1 MAALAVA
8 VYLTAGAQPQ
18 VLLAHGHKGA
28 LRRGVYPVLLCK
40 LLVPELRVE
49 PGLLL
54 QRLPALRIGDVA
66 SAVGIIDREHR
77 RGVGAH
83 RAVREIDCLL
93 RAPVFIAT
101 YLKVEVLVL
110 LPADD
115 GLCHIVPGD
124 EHLYRADGTAA
135 YGAVLELCQHLPGLV
150 ILEQRTRRDDERRAL
165 RIEVLRQGIKPCV
178 SFRHSVPP

>member
-8 VYLTAGAQPQ
+8 VYLAAGAQPQ

-28 LRRGVYPVLLCK
+28 LRRGIDPVLLCK

-49 PGLLL
+49 PCLLL

-66 SAVGIIDREHR
+66 AAVGIIDREHR
-77 RGVGAH
+77 SGVGAH
-83 RAVREIDCLL
+83 RTVGEVDGLL
-93 RAPVFIAT
+93 RAPVFIAP

-110 LPADD
+110 FLADD
-115 GLCHIVPGD
+115 GFSHIVPGD
-124 EHLYRADGTAA
+124 EHLYCADGTAA

-150 ILEQRTRRDDERRAL
+150 ILEQRPRCDDERRTL
-165 RIEVLRQGIKPCV
+165 RIEILRESI
-178 SFRHSVPP
+178 